1 MSRESEIYEI
11 KKNIAEKIKDAYPQS
26 LWYEYNHRF
35 CIMVDEETGSVW
47 TDEFT
52 SNTEYC
58 EYSSD
63 ACVCFWTIRGKKD
76 YEYSKYEYEEI
87 LDKDFD
93 YEDLDYEDLD
103 YEIKEEV
110 FDTIRDAL
118 ETNFEQ
124 SLGVPIEGSDK
135 WDYYY
140 RECYEDI
147 EDLQQRINDEAEYVY
162 DLMHSEENL

>member
-47 TDEFT
+47 T
-52 SNTEYC
+52 
-58 EYSSD
+58 
-63 ACVCFWTIRGKKD
+63 
-76 YEYSKYEYEEI
+76 
-87 LDKDFD
+87 DKDFD